1 MRAKICK
8 HGKFPTRS
16 CKECKNE
23 WNRKN
28 SQKQRKKFP
37 HKNSEYLKNW
47 RKENPEYYVERDR
60 KRAEQGICLEC
71 DNKPEDGNKLCSTCR
86 IKITVSRL
94 GIDVNDIPKIV
105 KQYAIKKC
113 RICDSDKTTG
123 KGWHFDHDHVTKK
136 FRGILCH
143 NCNLG
148 LGQFK
153 DKELLLLKAINYLRK
168 ATVNEL

>member
-47 RKENPEYYVERDR
+47 RKENPEYSVERDR

-86 IKITVSRL
+86 IS
-94 GIDVNDIPKIV
+94 
-105 KQYAIKKC
+105 
-113 RICDSDKTTG
+113 DSDKTTG